1 MVISN
6 IFVYKIVLDIWIF
19 FFIAEKVYE
28 LSWLSKS
35 S

>member
-19 FFIAEKVYE
+19 FIAEKVYE

-35 S
+35 P